1 MHYAGK
7 VPGRRH
13 HRGARPAGPGAALG
27 SEDDED
33 RQGHP
38 RAHQRRPGLGDG
50 EGLSAEGTRLL
61 CRVSHARARARRVV
75 PISEVTLCFRC
86 DGFHDVFTVIR
97 MAKWKPS
104 TDAAL
109 FSH

>member
-1 MHYAGK
+1 MPLRDY
-7 VPGRRH
+7 
-13 HRGARPAGPGAALG
+13 
-27 SEDDED
+27 D
-33 RQGHP
+33 
-38 RAHQRRPGLGDG
+38 
-50 EGLSAEGTRLL
+50 
-61 CRVSHARARARRVV
+61 VV
-75 PISEVTLCFRC
+75 NNVTKFTLCFRC